1 MRDNGITVAHLTP
14 AMAQVLDQTA
24 KQPVPSVRRVF
35 FAGDLLTL
43 RDVEKTRRLMPAA
56 EIVNFYASSESQRAS
71 GYKIFAGETDNKG
84 KEIPPLGRGVK
95 DVQLLVANP
104 HGHLAG
110 VGELGE
116 IWVRSPH
123 MARGYLNDENLT
135 AERFIVN
142 PFTGKTDDRV
152 FRTGERGRFL
162 PDGEVEFG
170 GRLENQVS
178 IRGFRVELSEIE
190 SALGRHSEVREVVV
204 VAHEAPGEDVRLAA
218 YVVPK
223 REPAPTTSD
232 LRGFLK
238 QKLPEYMLPSAFVLM
253 TNLPLTPNGKVD
265 HAALPAVSQQR
276 PELQNHYVAPRS
288 RAEKILAEIWAEI
301 LNLERV
307 GVHDNFF
314 DLGGHSILAVR
325 LAAEVER
332 RFLKNVP
339 AAMPFQAPTI
349 AHMAKAL
356 FQARGPAPSPLMAIQ
371 TIGTKP
377 PFFCVHGVE
386 AYVALSRQLGADQPF
401 YGLSQDFAGRSI
413 RYTRIEEIAAHYIAE
428 MKRIQSSGPYF
439 LGGHS
444 IGGMIAFEMAQ
455 QLRRQG
461 AEVALLALFD
471 TRHPDAFRES
481 PMDSG
486 GKGKR
491 LYQRVFEIVK
501 PRKIIQTVP
510 ARVAQGAKT
519 IACHTYQLFGMPLP
533 VQLQNFYL
541 DEMIHRRLYDK
552 ALARYQPGPYGGRV
566 ALFLPIQKQDRWNH
580 WQTAVGN
587 ANDVH
592 WLPGDQID
600 LTSETNIRMLADQLK
615 VYLNKAQAA
624 PGPFPST
631 PIH

>member
-1 MRDNGITVAHLTP
+1 
-14 AMAQVLDQTA
+14 
-24 KQPVPSVRRVF
+24 
-35 FAGDLLTL
+35 
-43 RDVEKTRRLMPAA
+43 
-56 EIVNFYASSESQRAS
+56 
-71 GYKIFAGETDNKG
+71 
-84 KEIPPLGRGVK
+84 
-95 DVQLLVANP
+95 
-104 HGHLAG
+104 
-110 VGELGE
+110 
-116 IWVRSPH
+116 
-123 MARGYLNDENLT
+123 
-135 AERFIVN
+135 
-142 PFTGKTDDRV
+142 
-152 FRTGERGRFL
+152 
-162 PDGEVEFG
+162 
-170 GRLENQVS
+170 
-178 IRGFRVELSEIE
+178 
-190 SALGRHSEVREVVV
+190 
-204 VAHEAPGEDVRLAA
+204 
-218 YVVPK
+218 
-223 REPAPTTSD
+223 
-232 LRGFLK
+232 
-238 QKLPEYMLPSAFVLM
+238 

-339 AAMPFQAPTI
+339 PAMPFQPRTI
-349 AHMAKAL
+349 AHMAKAS

-386 AYVALSRQLGADQPF
+386 AYVALSRQLGADPPF

-444 IGGMIAFEMAQ
+444 IGGMVAVEMAP
-455 QLRRQG
+455 QLRRQA

-501 PRKIIQTVP
+501 QRKIIQTV
-510 ARVAQGAKT
+510 RV
-519 IACHTYQLFGMPLP
+519 
-533 VQLQNFYL
+533 
-541 DEMIHRRLYDK
+541 
-552 ALARYQPGPYGGRV
+552 RV
-566 ALFLPIQKQDRWNH
+566 
-580 WQTAVGN
+580 
-587 ANDVH
+587 
-592 WLPGDQID
+592 
-600 LTSETNIRMLADQLK
+600 E
-615 VYLNKAQAA
+615 
-624 PGPFPST
+624 
-631 PIH
+631 